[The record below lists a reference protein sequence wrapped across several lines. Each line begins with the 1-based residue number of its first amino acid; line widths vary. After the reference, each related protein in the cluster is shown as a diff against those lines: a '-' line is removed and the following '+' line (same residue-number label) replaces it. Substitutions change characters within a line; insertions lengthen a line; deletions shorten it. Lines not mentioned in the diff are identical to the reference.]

1 MAVIKIE
8 RIKVMFNL
16 VKLFPKSIWSLF
28 ILLSTSCYAIDYT
41 YDELHRLVKV
51 EYESGQTIH
60 YQYDA
65 GGNLLSA
72 SETPQQKDWQRV
84 MNWAES
90 LSVDLFPIAGKQ
102 FIESPPYLVRHYP
115 LSGIY
120 LGYNSQDNRFYGYNP
135 TLWGTDVIPLGIL
148 PEYLPSAIQAG
159 F

>member
-1 MAVIKIE
+1 
-8 RIKVMFNL
+8 MFNL

-28 ILLSTSCYAIDYT
+28 ILLNTSCYAIDYT

-51 EYESGQTIH
+51 EYESGQTIY
-60 YQYDA
+60 YQYDPA
-65 GGNLLSA
+65 GNLLSA
-72 SETPQQKDWQRV
+72 SETSLQEDWRRV

-90 LSVDLFPIAGKQ
+90 LSVDLFPTAGKQ
-102 FIESPPYLVRHYP
+102 FIEFPPYLVRHYP